1 MQSSCMRPFRELEE
15 APEDDTFDLFAEEPP
30 ADLHEREWTSVEVGG
45 AGAVTSLLV
54 EPQHGV
60 VWDSALLVS
69 KWLLERPE
77 LCRGR
82 RCAEVVTAR
91 LEPWTLGLAIS
102 VTGVAP
108 AQTLDSR
115 IRHFVH

>member
-1 MQSSCMRPFRELEE
+1 MHADCIPSTVVDH
-15 APEDDTFDLFAEEPP
+15 PEDDTFDLFADEPP
-30 ADLHEREWTSVEVGG
+30 CELHERQWTPVEVGG

-82 RCAEVVTAR
+82 RCAEER
-91 LEPWTLGLAIS
+91 HGE
-102 VTGVAP
+102 
-108 AQTLDSR
+108 AQTLDSQ
-115 IRHFVH
+115 ISLCCH

>member
-82 RCAEVVTAR
+82 RCAEVGVTAR
-91 LEPWTLGLAIS
+91 LKPRTLRLAFS
-102 VTGVAP
+102 ATDAAP
-108 AQTLDSR
+108 RS
-115 IRHFVH
+115 